1 MAQSIGFLNYLAFF
15 VLYIICFVFIYQKFS
30 ELIGFGILLVVNTAC
45 FFYVTNDVMKI
56 FQTSFSFVQMISILS
71 VIVGLSFHTVII
83 VFVIMVANNLNIKYT
98 KKYGTPFN
106 LPKKHKQNLE
116 LLKRL
121 MITSFCL
128 GTVILYN
135 LFYYNNDLKHKLLL
149 IMTHFEIK
157 QLYEYKT
164 LFFTLAAALSL
175 MGISSYEIFIG
186 DSFSKLSRQQL
197 MDEPKY

>member
-1 MAQSIGFLNYLAFF
+1 MAQSIGILNYLAFF

-45 FFYVTNDVMKI
+45 FLYATNDVMKI
-56 FQTSFSFVQMISILS
+56 FQSSFSFVQMISILS
-71 VIVGLSFHTVII
+71 IVIGLSFHTVII
-83 VFVIMVANNLNIKYT
+83 VFIIMVANNLNVKYT

-106 LPKKHKQNLE
+106 LPKKYKEKLE

-121 MITSFCL
+121 MISSFCL
-128 GTVILYN
+128 GTVILYT
-135 LFYYNNDLKHKLLL
+135 LFYYNHDLKHNFTL
-149 IMTHFEIK
+149 IMTHFDIK
-157 QLYEYKT
+157 YVYEYKT

-175 MGISSYEIFIG
+175 LGISSYEIAIG
-186 DSFSKLSRQQL
+186 DEFSKLSRQKL

>member
-1 MAQSIGFLNYLAFF
+1 MAQSIGILNYLAFF
-15 VLYIICFVFIYQKFS
+15 VLYIICFVFIYRKFS

-45 FFYVTNDVMKI
+45 FLYVTNDVMKI
-56 FQTSFSFVQMISILS
+56 FQTSFSFVQIISILS

-83 VFVIMVANNLNIKYT
+83 VFIIMVANNLNVKYT

-106 LPKKHKQNLE
+106 LPNKYKQKLE

-121 MITSFCL
+121 MISSFCL
-128 GTVILYN
+128 GTVILYI
-135 LFYYNNDLKHKLLL
+135 LFYYNDNLKGNFTL
-149 IMTHFEIK
+149 ILTHLSIK
-157 QLYEYKT
+157 NIIEYKT

-197 MDEPKY
+197 MDKPKY